1 MYKYAPNKSS
11 AIIKVAVLASYALV
25 NKSLQSLIEQSGNKF
40 AVSSIATSGEELIEK
55 VSKTKPDVVLLCLM
69 DEDKETIELIP
80 KIIEISPDT
89 HVIVL
94 TTPNGQQSPAE
105 VLKRGAMGIVGMN
118 QSANVLIRAIQQ
130 VSEGETWLSQKLI
143 SQLLGNQ
150 SNSKEETGVLPKS
163 DALTKREL
171 EIISTIGLGMKN
183 KDISKKLFI
192 SEATVRHHLS
202 SIYSKLQVDDRL
214 NLVIHAY
221 QNGIIKLNN
230 QSPPGGNSFGEPL
243 DRQDQAA
250 FGSAAEL

>member
-1 MYKYAPNKSS
+1 MYHLAPKKSS
-11 AIIKVAVLASYALV
+11 AMIKVAVLASYALV
-25 NKSLQSLIEQSGNKF
+25 NKSLQLLIEQSGNKVS
-40 AVSSIATSGEELIEK
+40 VSSIATSGDELIEK
-55 VSKTKPDVVLLCLM
+55 VSKTKPDVVLLCLL
-69 DEDKETIELIP
+69 DEDSEAIELIP

-94 TTPNGQQSPAE
+94 TKPNGRQSPTE

-150 SNSKEETGVLPKS
+150 SNSKNESEIAPKS

-171 EIISTIGLGMKN
+171 EVISMIGFGMKN

-221 QNGIIKLNN
+221 QNGIINLNDH
-230 QSPPGGNSFGEPL
+230 PPH
-243 DRQDQAA
+243 
-250 FGSAAEL
+250 